1 MRVSFDPAYDDHA
14 VLDAV
19 AALRAGDRRPAAAL
33 LRETGDDWDRKAHR
47 VGRPAHDEDCHR
59 TIAEW
64 VAAEPGSADA
74 HMVNARALV
83 VQGWAIR
90 GSAYARYVRE
100 APGPTS
106 SIGFT
111 RPTPPCPPP
120 WHARRRTQRRGG
132 SRSCWPADCRSP
144 GPSSND
150 AGTGSSSATRRTSPG
165 TITRCSTCAPSGAAP
180 TPRCSASPSVP
191 AGAPPGSPLHALSLF
206 AVIEYA
212 MALTDGR
219 EEGETEALFWK
230 GFQAAQAVDRAVD
243 LWEKPAAEKGT
254 PPHARAVFD
263 RMHLA
268 FCASRIG
275 SGAIAA
281 RQFRAMGPYCSD
293 MPWSSFVILPR
304 FRTRVCLPPWPSI
317 GVPERLPV
325 PGMPCPG

>member
-1 MRVSFDPAYDDHA
+1 MAMRVSFDPAYDDRA

-47 VGRPAHDEDCHR
+47 VNRLAHDEDCHR

-100 APGPTS
+100 SAWSDFFDRLHAADAALSAAMARAPQD
-106 SIGFT
+106 
-111 RPTPPCPPP
+111 PTPWGIAVLLARGLQVPRTEFERRWDGLVQRDPAHVTGHY
-120 WHARRRTQRRGG
+120 HALQYLCAKWSG
-132 SRSCWPADCRSP
+132 SHDEMFGFADR
-144 GPSSND
+144 
-150 AGTGSSSATRRTSPG
+150 ASA
-165 TITRCSTCAPSGAAP
+165 A
-180 TPRCSASPSVP
+180 
-191 AGAPPGSPLHALSLF
+191 APPGSPLHALSLF

-212 MALTDGR
+212 MALTDGQ
-219 EEGETEALFWK
+219 EAGQTEALFWK

-275 SGAIAA
+275 SGAVAA

-293 MPWSSFVILPR
+293 MPWNSFVILPR
-304 FRTRVCLPPWPSI
+304 FRTRVHR
-317 GVPERLPV
+317 RLTLAFHRRP
-325 PGMPCPG
+325 